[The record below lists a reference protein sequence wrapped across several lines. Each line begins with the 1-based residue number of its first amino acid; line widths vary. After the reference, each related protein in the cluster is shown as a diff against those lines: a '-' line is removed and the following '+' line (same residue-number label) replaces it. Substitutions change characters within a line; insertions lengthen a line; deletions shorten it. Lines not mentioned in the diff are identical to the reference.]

1 MKKKND
7 TSAEVW
13 RQKRTYHTHS
23 ESIDP
28 LWVIIP
34 EMACSR
40 KIERSNF
47 YE

>member
-1 MKKKND
+1 MIRPLKFGD
-7 TSAEVW
+7 RSE
-13 RQKRTYHTHS
+13 RIITHP

-28 LWVIIP
+28 LWAIIP

-40 KIERSNF
+40 KIERLNF

>member
-1 MKKKND
+1 MK
-7 TSAEVW
+7 
-13 RQKRTYHTHS
+13 HS

-34 EMACSR
+34 EMAYSR
-40 KIERSNF
+40 KIERSNL

>member
-1 MKKKND
+1 MK
-7 TSAEVW
+7 
-13 RQKRTYHTHS
+13 HS

-34 EMACSR
+34 KMACSR
-40 KIERSNF
+40 KIERLNF

>member
-1 MKKKND
+1 MIRSLKFGDHSERIMN
-7 TSAEVW
+7 
-13 RQKRTYHTHS
+13 HS

>member
-1 MKKKND
+1 MIRPLKFGDRSERIMN
-7 TSAEVW
+7 
-13 RQKRTYHTHS
+13 HS

>member
-1 MKKKND
+1 MK
-7 TSAEVW
+7 
-13 RQKRTYHTHS
+13 HS
-23 ESIDP
+23 ESIGP

>member
-1 MKKKND
+1 MIRPLG
-7 TSAEVW
+7 SANFSE
-13 RQKRTYHTHS
+13 RIITHP

-34 EMACSR
+34 EMAYSR
-40 KIERSNF
+40 KIERLNF

>member
-1 MKKKND
+1 MIRSLG
-7 TSAEVW
+7 SANFSE
-13 RQKRTYHTHS
+13 RITTHS

-40 KIERSNF
+40 KIERLNF

>member
-1 MKKKND
+1 MIRSLR
-7 TSAEVW
+7 SANFSE
-13 RQKRTYHTHS
+13 RIMNHS